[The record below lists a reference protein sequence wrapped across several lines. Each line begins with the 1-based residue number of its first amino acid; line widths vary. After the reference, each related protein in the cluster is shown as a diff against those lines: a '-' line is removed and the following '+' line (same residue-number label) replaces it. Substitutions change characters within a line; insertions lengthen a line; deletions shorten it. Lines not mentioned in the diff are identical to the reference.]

1 VANAILYEGLVYVP
15 VNTAFVILGS
25 TQMEEKSVYQAH

>member
-1 VANAILYEGLVYVP
+1 VANATFYEGVVYVP
-15 VNTAFVILGS
+15 VNTAFIILDS